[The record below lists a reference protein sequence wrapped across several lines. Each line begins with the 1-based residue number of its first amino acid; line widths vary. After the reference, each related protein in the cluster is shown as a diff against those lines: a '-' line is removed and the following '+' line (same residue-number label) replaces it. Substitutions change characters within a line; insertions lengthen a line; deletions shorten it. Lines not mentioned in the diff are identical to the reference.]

1 MHKFWQV
8 AQGHIQWRGN
18 WEGIAPGWKGHANH
32 GYEVP
37 LRDLRTP
44 EGRERWLDQIEEKSW
59 PSDAAK
65 AEFSRIVAQHAS
77 ASRARSAPS

>member
-1 MHKFWQV
+1 MDQFWQV
-8 AQGHIQWRGN
+8 AHGYIQWRGN

-37 LRDLRTP
+37 LSHLATP
-44 EGRERWLDQIEEKSW
+44 EGRERWIDQIDEKSW

-65 AEFSRIVAQHAS
+65 AEFSRIVGQLPTAAG
-77 ASRARSAPS
+77 RS